1 MDTHNTNVEP
11 LANILYFDPYM
22 YLNSATLGKLFDPT
36 NQDQEL
42 LEDLLLEFS
51 EDYPND
57 ADKFKEILLDDSHYN
72 E

>member
-1 MDTHNTNVEP
+1 MES

-22 YLNSATLGKLFDPT
+22 YLNSETLRKLFDPM
-36 NQDQEL
+36 NQDQAL

-51 EDYPND
+51 DDYPND

>member
-1 MDTHNTNVEP
+1 MES

-22 YLNSATLGKLFDPT
+22 YLNSDTLEKLFDPM

-42 LEDLLLEFS
+42 KEDLLLEFS

-57 ADKFKEILLDDSHYN
+57 AAKFKEILLEDSHYN
-72 E
+72 G

>member
-1 MDTHNTNVEP
+1 MEP

-22 YLNSATLGKLFDPT
+22 CLNSGTLRKLFDT
-36 NQDQEL
+36 VNQDEEL